1 MKKYTI
7 IVLIPTILII
17 ILIHIVA
24 PKSNKTDMG
33 DYIDKAFAT
42 QNYRIARKE
51 SWRLIQTDLTNIK
64 YHQDYIYANHKSSRK
79 RDLTPYY
86 LSYHGSPDSE
96 LADMAI
102 YALGYIKMLDED
114 ETTALSS
121 FLKVKNTELKYLNN
135 SIGLCYS
142 ALKEYEK
149 AKYYL
154 KREIELNG
162 YVHGALNKYA
172 EILIREKNI
181 LEINRLLAHPEHQK
195 ELIYYYKRQFYYL
208 TRDVYSYFA
217 TIIKSEQ
224 QHIII
229 EGIIGALLI
238 TVIWFIFVRRLD
250 IFEPEKMKY
259 LLLVLV
265 LSVVISE
272 FTYLLYDF
280 STITLQFRLEGS
292 PVHEFIYCVFGIG
305 LIEESIKII
314 PVLLIFFFTKQLNEP
329 VDFIV
334 FAAVAALGFA
344 FTENLGYFDYYGL
357 TRITGRSLTATMI
370 HMVLS
375 TISIYG
381 LVLYCF
387 KKSSGIWILAFFLT
401 ACFLH
406 GLYDFG
412 IFTTSSMQLAFRL
425 ISDFLL
431 ILSLIVFNQIIC
443 ITLANSKF
451 YHTGTGTERLR
462 QNGQLLIYSLSFIF
476 VVQYAILAI
485 KFGVDLADA
494 TLDQGMFLTYIY
506 IGVLSVCLNRFKLKR
521 GEWHCRTKQ
530 LS

>member
-17 ILIHIVA
+17 ILIHIIV
-24 PKSNKTDMG
+24 PEPNKNDMG

-42 QNYRIARKE
+42 KNYRIARKE
-51 SWRLIQTDLTNIK
+51 SWRLIKTDFTNIK
-64 YHQDYIYANHKSSRK
+64 YHLDYIYANHKSSRK

-96 LADMAI
+96 IADLAI
-102 YALGYIKMLDED
+102 YALGYIKMLAQD
-114 ETTALSS
+114 ETAALNS
-121 FLKVKNTELKYLNN
+121 FLKVKNIELKYLNN

-154 KREIELNG
+154 RREIELNG
-162 YVHGALNKYA
+162 YVHGALNNYA

-181 LEINRLLAHPEHQK
+181 PEINRLLAHPELRK
-195 ELIYYYKRQFYYL
+195 EIIYHNKRQFYYL

-217 TIIKSEQ
+217 TILKSQQ

-259 LLLVLV
+259 LLLALV
-265 LSVVISE
+265 LSAVISE

-280 STITLQFRLEGS
+280 SAITLQFRLEGS
-292 PVHEFIYCVFGIG
+292 PAHEFFYCVMGIG
-305 LIEESIKII
+305 LIEEAIKII
-314 PVLLIFFFTKQLNEP
+314 PVLLIFFFTKEINEP
-329 VDFIV
+329 VDFII

-344 FTENLGYFDYYGL
+344 FIENLGYFDNSGL
-357 TRITGRSLTATMI
+357 TRITGRAMTATMM

-381 LVLYCF
+381 LVLYRF
-387 KKSSGIWILAFFLT
+387 KKSSSIWILAFFLT

-412 IFTTSSMQLAFRL
+412 LLTTSSMQLAFWF
-425 ISDFLL
+425 ISVFLL
-431 ILSLIVFNQIIC
+431 ILSLIIFNQIIRN
-443 ITLANSKF
+443 TLANSKF
-451 YHTGTGTERLR
+451 CHIGNGTERLR
-462 QNGQLLIYSLSFIF
+462 QNVRLVIYNISYIF

-485 KFGVDLADA
+485 KFGVELADPM
-494 TLDQGMFLTYIY
+494 LDYDLIFTYIY
-506 IGVLSVCLNRFKLKR
+506 ICVLSVCLNRFKLKQ
-521 GEWHCRTKQ
+521 GDWHC
-530 LS
+530 